1 LVYDYLILGWSYILR
16 EIFNIAMGIL
26 LACAILAGGFLFIL
40 YATDRYQQFK
50 IAQEETK
57 KANILKEAQLLASQR
72 EQARLAEQKRAQEV
86 EQQFRAFLKTHRRAE
101 CERNDITWDQ
111 LVACK
116 NEESRLRSE
125 FHRQPPG
132 YSPSIQ
138 TPRKILASNS
148 PEDAIKRT
156 QDQSQ
161 RAKKCAIWRLR
172 INDPSFDS
180 KSVRENIEL
189 FCQ

>member
-1 LVYDYLILGWSYILR
+1 MR
-16 EIFNIAMGIL
+16 EIFNIAMGII

-40 YATDRYQQFK
+40 YATDQYQQFK

-57 KANILKEAQLLASQR
+57 KAQLIKEAQQLVTQR
-72 EQARLAEQKRAQEV
+72 EQARLAEQKRAQEA
-86 EQQFRAFLKTHRRAE
+86 EKQYRAFLKAHQRPE

-111 LVACK
+111 LVKCK
-116 NEESRLRSE
+116 NEETRLRSE
-125 FHRQPPG
+125 FHKQPPG

-138 TPRKILASNS
+138 TSGKTLASINS
-148 PEDAIKRT
+148 EDDIKRFP
-156 QDQSQ
+156 DQNQ

-172 INDPSFDS
+172 VNDSSFDP
-180 KSVRENIEL
+180 KSVRENIGL

>member
-1 LVYDYLILGWSYILR
+1 MR
-16 EIFNIAMGIL
+16 EIFNIAMGII

-50 IAQEETK
+50 IAQEEAK
-57 KANILKEAQLLASQR
+57 KANLLKEAQLLATQR

-86 EQQFRAFLKTHRRAE
+86 KQQFRAFLKAHRRPE
-101 CERNDITWDQ
+101 CERNGITWDQ
-111 LVACK
+111 LVKCK

-125 FHRQPPG
+125 FQRQPPG

-138 TPRKILASNS
+138 TPGKTLASINS
-148 PEDAIKRT
+148 EDDIKRLP
-156 QDQSQ
+156 DQKQ

-189 FCQ
+189 FCR